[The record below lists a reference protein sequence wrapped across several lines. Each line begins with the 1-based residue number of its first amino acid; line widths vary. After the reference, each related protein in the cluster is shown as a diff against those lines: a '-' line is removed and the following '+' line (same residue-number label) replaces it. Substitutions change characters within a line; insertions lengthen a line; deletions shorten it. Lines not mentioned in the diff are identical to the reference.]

1 MSAPQGALMR
11 ATLSIAFASVLVCS
25 IGADAALAG
34 CKRFG
39 FTVNDY
45 GKEGPIRDAK
55 ALLDKHV
62 ASWAKEKGIADY
74 RIGPKKVS
82 CDLFLDFIVFDEH
95 TCTASAN
102 VCWGDQIGQITSTGD
117 DDGPPPAPLSKA
129 EVHDEAPAAQQ
140 TAEET
145 TASDDQSEQT
155 AEADDPPVNLINGV
169 EDVAAKA
176 VDPTIELPDMEA
188 RAKKKA
194 PVRDIT
200 PPQTADSGPAQDDDA
215 PSTVVE
221 TGTLSRLPSEPTG
234 KTAPQAPVDEAAP
247 AEDRAAAAAAAAAAA
262 TAAERAAA
270 AAETAANAAKEAA
283 AAAVAASNASRG
295 APAKVVPPLDSASR

>member
-1 MSAPQGALMR
+1 MR
-11 ATLSIAFASVLVCS
+11 ATLSLAFASVLIGLS
-25 IGADAALAG
+25 MGADAALAG

-62 ASWAKEKGIADY
+62 ASWAKEKGISDF
-74 RIGPKKVS
+74 RVGPKKVS

-117 DDGPPPAPLSKA
+117 GDGPPPAPLSKA
-129 EVHDEAPAAQQ
+129 EANGDEPVAQQ

-145 TASDDQSEQT
+145 TASDT
-155 AEADDPPVNLINGV
+155 ADETADADDAPINLINGV
-169 EDVAAKA
+169 EDVATKA
-176 VDPTIELPDMEA
+176 VDPTIDLPDMEA
-188 RAKKKA
+188 RPKKRA

-200 PPQTADSGPAQDDDA
+200 PPQTADSGPSQDDEA

-221 TGTLSRLPSEPTG
+221 TGALSRLPSEPTG
-234 KTAPQAPVDEAAP
+234 KTAPEAPVQEVAP
-247 AEDRAAAAAAAAAAA
+247 SKDRAAAAAAAAAAA

-295 APAKVVPPLDSASR
+295 EPSKMVPPLDSASR